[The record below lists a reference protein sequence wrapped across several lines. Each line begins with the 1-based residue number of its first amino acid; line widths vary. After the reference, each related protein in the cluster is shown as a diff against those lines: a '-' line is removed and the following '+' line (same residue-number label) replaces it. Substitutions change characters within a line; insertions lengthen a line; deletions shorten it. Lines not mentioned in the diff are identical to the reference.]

1 MSSTNISFRATF
13 RIGDDIVPLL
23 SEIAFGDSQ
32 SQDGVQN
39 GFLFRLDLQPNDPP
53 VQINLGALI
62 GFVEQ
67 QLGVGSGNL
76 QSSDG
81 ISTLQQI
88 FPGTVTG
95 SNFNSNNTT
104 VIEVRQFEINS
115 TSQQFLFKISVDV
128 ESSDPTQGII
138 PLPPTLASWLN
149 IQSLAISFAATTKSA

>member
-76 QSSDG
+76 PAVPVQNQRGRGEQRPNAGHHSSAADAG
-81 ISTLQQI
+81 QLAEYSE
-88 FPGTVTG
+88 P
-95 SNFNSNNTT
+95 
-104 VIEVRQFEINS
+104 RHQFRGDDQERLKEMRCAYNR
-115 TSQQFLFKISVDV
+115 
-128 ESSDPTQGII
+128 
-138 PLPPTLASWLN
+138 
-149 IQSLAISFAATTKSA
+149 